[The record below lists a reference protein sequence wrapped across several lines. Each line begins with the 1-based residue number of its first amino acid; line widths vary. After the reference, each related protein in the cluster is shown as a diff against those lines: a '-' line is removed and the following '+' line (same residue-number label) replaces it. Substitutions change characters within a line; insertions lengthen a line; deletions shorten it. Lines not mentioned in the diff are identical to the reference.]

1 MTTPPSG
8 QPLPT
13 PEPGIIEIRMNPP
26 DQWYEVYISN
36 RLVFRHNN
44 PRDIANNI
52 PRLIDH
58 YAYDRT
64 KIPSHFTV
72 WSAELACLP
81 TEEQW
86 AEMDRRGVRALSD
99 TSTPPPTG

>member
-1 MTTPPSG
+1 MTTPAPSG

-26 DQWYEVYISN
+26 DQFYEVFISN
-36 RLVFRHNN
+36 RRVFRHTN

-52 PRLIDH
+52 PRLVNH

-64 KIPSHFTV
+64 KIPTQFVV
-72 WSAELACLP
+72 WSAEMACLP

-86 AEMDRRGVRALSD
+86 AEMDRRGIRGLD
-99 TSTPPPTG
+99 DTPPPAE